1 MDDRPEC
8 KFSVNCYRRNPAHF
22 IEFSHPLGNFSVDNL
37 CHLEFLGLWLNLFFL
52 FSCESAEEIAGK
64 INSGDI
70 EHVISLNLSP
80 AVLEQAQHV
89 AELISNNELEIP
101 QSDKKNVVKGMKR
114 ARAEVV
120 LPNQDST
127 SKEIQLNDE
136 IMELPSCSSS
146 KKLKYEQ
153 VPLVKELGNV
163 DVPTKQDMLHSN
175 ETDPDVI
182 LTPLVR

>member
-22 IEFSHPLGNFSVDNL
+22 IEFSHPL
-37 CHLEFLGLWLNLFFL
+37 
-52 FSCESAEEIAGK
+52 AEEIAGK

-146 KKLKYEQ
+146 KKTQ
-153 VPLVKELGNV
+153 
-163 DVPTKQDMLHSN
+163 
-175 ETDPDVI
+175 I
-182 LTPLVR
+182 